1 MGFVV
6 SRTSATMRRVAEAK
20 IEAQV
25 ELCSHIGD
33 ISRRSI
39 VAFECEDEEVFVN
52 KITSTLAL
60 AMLLCCL
67 QVLVSTETE

>member
-6 SRTSATMRRVAEAK
+6 SRTSATTLRRVAEAK
-20 IEAQV
+20 IEAQ

-33 ISRRSI
+33 ISQRSI
-39 VAFECEDEEVFVN
+39 VAFEYEDEEVFVN